1 MWYRQ
6 IEWLDAIEAAE
17 RLAGMPGLCVL
28 DSAMSHPDLGRYSY
42 VAADPFGI
50 FTVCDGVA
58 HWNEEAHPGAP
69 LEVLA
74 KRMAQYRTET
84 IENLPPFQGGAIGA
98 ISYDFGWHLDAGP
111 SSPISHSAGQT
122 VYLAFH
128 DVVLALDHVEQRCFL
143 VASGYPAASPGRRR
157 VRAEERLAAFER
169 ELKKICPRFP
179 VRYSG
184 ANSWTSDFT
193 LESYSA
199 AVERVRN
206 YIRAGDV
213 YQVNIS
219 QRFSVSL
226 AQDFDAWQLY
236 KRLRVMNPAP
246 FAAYLRLGSQTILSS
261 SPERFLRT
269 QGRGVEMRPIKGTAP
284 RAADQTQDRAS
295 ARALLASRK
304 DRAENIMIVDLLR
317 SDLARVSEP
326 ASVEV
331 PVLCGLETYEG
342 VHHLV
347 SVVTGSLAER
357 YSALDVLA
365 ATFPGGSITGAPKI
379 RAMEIIAEI
388 EGKPRGIYCG
398 AIGTMSFDGAID
410 LSIAIR
416 TILIEDG
423 QAVLQAGGGITILSD
438 PAREYEETLT
448 KVQRIFDA
456 FAAHKIDTVG

>member
-6 IEWLDAIEAAE
+6 IEWMDAIEAAE
-17 RLAGMPGLCVL
+17 RLAGLPGLCVL
-28 DSAMSHPDLGRYSY
+28 DSAMSHPNLGRYSY

-58 HWNEEAHPGAP
+58 YWNEEAQPGTP
-69 LEVLA
+69 LDVLA
-74 KRMAQYRTET
+74 KRMARYRTEK
-84 IENLPPFQGGAIGA
+84 IKNLPPFQGGAIGA
-98 ISYDFGWHLDAGP
+98 ISYDFGWHLDASP
-111 SSPISHSAGQT
+111 SSPIAHAAGQT
-122 VYLAFH
+122 VHLAFH
-128 DVVLALDHVEQRCFL
+128 DVVLAFDHVERRCFL
-143 VASGYPAASPGRRR
+143 IASGYPAATPGNRR
-157 VRAEERLAAFER
+157 VCAEERLAAFQA
-169 ELKKICPRFP
+169 ELGKAPPRLP
-179 VRYSG
+179 MRYNG
-184 ANSWTSDFT
+184 AISWTSDVT
-193 LESYSA
+193 RESYSA
-199 AVERVRN
+199 TVERVRN

-213 YQVNIS
+213 YQANIS
-219 QRFSVSL
+219 QRFSVKL
-226 AQDFDAWQLY
+226 PRDFDIWSLY
-236 KRLRVMNPAP
+236 KSLRATNPAP
-246 FAAYLRLGSQTILSS
+246 FAAYLRLGPKTILSS

-269 QGRGVEMRPIKGTAP
+269 EGRGAEMRPIKGTAP
-284 RAADQTQDRAS
+284 RAADRTQDCAS
-295 ARALLASRK
+295 ARALLASCK

-317 SDLARVSEP
+317 SDLARVCEP

-347 SVVTGSLAER
+347 SVVTGNLAEGHD
-357 YSALDVLA
+357 ALDLLA

-398 AIGTMSFDGAID
+398 AIGTISFDGGID

-416 TILIEDG
+416 TIVVEDG
-423 QAVLQAGGGITILSD
+423 EAVLRAGGGITILSD

-456 FAAHKIDTVG
+456 FAAEEVDTVA